1 MRLQIARACWRG
13 FGRYHRRVRKLRNL
27 LRRTFR
33 LQRLRPG
40 QREVIDSVLAGRD
53 TLAIMPSGAGKSL
66 CYQLPA
72 LQMRGTTIV
81 VSPLIAL
88 MKDQSDKL
96 EKRGVDT
103 APVNSA
109 LSAREL
115 REAMRRIRASEADF
129 IFTTPEQ
136 LAAPEFLK
144 KLKASPIDLF
154 VVDEAHCITQWGHD
168 FRPAF
173 SGLGKA
179 LRALGNPT
187 LLALTATATPD
198 VIEDIARQLGRP
210 RMRVLNAGVYRPNL
224 YFEVLQVTNATEKKQ
239 ALLEVVRSGG
249 AGIVYCAT
257 VREAKAVHAWLAGEG
272 VKAELYHGRLGGRE
286 RTQRQEAFMSG
297 KARTMVATNAFGMGI
312 DRQDIRYVAHYQLP
326 GSLEAYYQEAGRA
339 GRDGKEARCTLLYDH
354 ADRRVQLYFARKRS
368 KVELLAAYARG
379 TQCRWKMILEYF
391 DEDVEVGDECGACDN
406 CVQRKGDAS
415 GMTLRIKAQPP
426 ALKKG
431 DAVRVPKYGRGT
443 VAAVHDDRVAVTFAG
458 GKTREFAPRHV
469 VPAKLAK

>member
-1 MRLQIARACWRG
+1 MPKWPE
-13 FGRYHRRVRKLRNL
+13 L

-33 LQRLRPG
+33 LRRLRPG
-40 QREVIDSVLAGRD
+40 QREVIESVLAGRD

-72 LQMRGTTIV
+72 LQMRGATIV

-96 EKRGVDT
+96 EDRGVD
-103 APVNSA
+103 AAAVNSA
-109 LSAREL
+109 LSAAE
-115 REAMRRIRASEADF
+115 RRKAERLIRANQADF

-168 FRPAF
+168 FRPAY
-173 SGLGKA
+173 SKLGAA
-179 LRALGNPT
+179 LRALGKPT

-224 YFEVLQVTNATEKKQ
+224 YFEVLQVTNQAEKKQ
-239 ALLEVVRSGG
+239 ALLEVVRAGG

-257 VREAKAVHAWLAGEG
+257 VREAKAVHAWLAAQR

-286 RTQRQEAFMSG
+286 RTERQEAFMSG

-312 DRQDIRYVAHYQLP
+312 DRPDIRYVVHYQLP

-339 GRDGKEARCTLLYDH
+339 GRDGKEARCTLLSDH

-368 KVELLAAYARG
+368 KVELLAAYARSA
-379 TQCRWKMILEYF
+379 QCRWKMILEYF
-391 DEDVEVGDECGACDN
+391 DEAVELGDECGACDN

-426 ALKKG
+426 GLKKG

-458 GKTREFAPRHV
+458 GETREFAPRHV
-469 VPAKLAK
+469 LAAKLKQ

>member
-1 MRLQIARACWRG
+1 
-13 FGRYHRRVRKLRNL
+13 VKLHHL

-33 LQRLRPG
+33 LRRLRPG
-40 QREVIDSVLAGRD
+40 QREVVDSVLAGRD

-72 LQMRGTTIV
+72 LKMRGTTVV

-96 EKRGVDT
+96 EEHGVD
-103 APVNSA
+103 AAAVNSA
-109 LSAREL
+109 LSARER
-115 REAMRRIRASEADF
+115 REALRRIRERDADF

-136 LAAPEFLK
+136 LENPGFLK
-144 KLKASPIDLF
+144 KLKAGPIDLF

-168 FRPAF
+168 FRPAYA
-173 SGLGKA
+173 GLGAA
-179 LRALGNPT
+179 LRALGDPT

-210 RMRVLNAGVYRPNL
+210 RMRVLNVGVYRKNL
-224 YFEVLQVTNATEKKQ
+224 YFEVQQVTNAAEKKQ

-257 VREAKAVHAWLAGEG
+257 VREAKSVHAWLASQR

-286 RTQRQEAFMSG
+286 RTERQVAFMSG
-297 KARTMVATNAFGMGI
+297 AARTMVATNAFGMGI
-312 DRQDIRYVAHYQLP
+312 DRPDIRYVVHYQLP

-339 GRDGKEARCTLLYDH
+339 GRDGAEARCTLLYDH
-354 ADRRVQLYFARKRS
+354 GDRRVQLYFARKRS
-368 KVELLAAYARG
+368 KVELLAAYARS

-391 DEDVEVGDECGACDN
+391 DEAVESGDGCGHCDN
-406 CVQRKGDAS
+406 CVQRTGEDAHAT
-415 GMTLRIKAQPP
+415 TLRMKAVQP
-426 ALKKG
+426 LKKG
-431 DAVRVPKYGRGT
+431 DKVRVPKHGRGV
-443 VAAVHDDRVAVTFAG
+443 VAEVHDDRVVVTCADG
-458 GKTREFAPRHV
+458 ETREFAPRYV
-469 VPAKLAK
+469 VPVSPRT

>member
-1 MRLQIARACWRG
+1 
-13 FGRYHRRVRKLRNL
+13 VRKKRTNALSV

-33 LQRLRPG
+33 LRRLRPG

-96 EKRGVDT
+96 EERGLD
-103 APVNSA
+103 AAAVNSA
-109 LSAREL
+109 LSEPER
-115 REAMRRIRASEADF
+115 REAMRRIRESEADF
-129 IFTTPEQ
+129 IFATPEQ
-136 LAAPEFLK
+136 LTNPAFMK
-144 KLKASPIDLF
+144 KLKANPVDLF

-168 FRPAF
+168 FRPAYAR
-173 SGLGKA
+173 LGAA
-179 LRALGNPT
+179 LRALGDPT

-198 VIEDIARQLGRP
+198 VIKDIARQLGRP

-224 YFEVLQVTNATEKKQ
+224 YFEVVQTTNAVEKNK

-257 VREAKAVHAWLAGEG
+257 VRAAKAVHAWLAGQG

-286 RTQRQEAFMSG
+286 RTERQEAFMSG
-297 KARTMVATNAFGMGI
+297 AARTMVATNAFGMGI
-312 DRQDIRYVAHYQLP
+312 DRPDIRYVVHYQLP

-354 ADRRVQLYFARKRS
+354 DDRRVQLYFARKRS
-368 KVELLAAYARG
+368 KVETLAAYARR

-391 DEDVEVGDECGACDN
+391 DEQVAMDTECGACDN
-406 CVQRKGDAS
+406 CVQRSADVS
-415 GMTLRIKAQPP
+415 SITLEMKVKPQP
-426 ALKKG
+426 LFRKG
-431 DAVRVPKYGRGT
+431 DAVRVPKHGRGT
-443 VAAVHDDRVAVTFAG
+443 VAEVHDDRIAVSFASG
-458 GKTREFAPRHV
+458 ETRDFAPRYV
-469 VPAKLAK
+469 AKARA

>member
-1 MRLQIARACWRG
+1 
-13 FGRYHRRVRKLRNL
+13 VSKLRNL

-40 QREVIDSVLAGRD
+40 QRAVIESVLAGQD

-66 CYQLPA
+66 CYQLPT
-72 LQMRGTTIV
+72 LQMRGTTVV

-96 EKRGVDT
+96 EERGVD
-103 APVNSA
+103 AARVNSA

-115 REAMRRIRASEADF
+115 RESMRRIREGDADF

-136 LAAPEFLK
+136 LANPAFLA
-144 KLKASPIDLF
+144 KLKERPIDLF

-168 FRPAF
+168 FRPAYRE
-173 SGLGKA
+173 LGAA
-179 LRALGNPT
+179 LRALGKPT

-198 VIEDIARQLGRP
+198 VVEDIGRQLGRP
-210 RMRVLNAGVYRPNL
+210 RMRVLNTGVYRPNL
-224 YFEVLQVTNATEKKQ
+224 YFEVVQTTNAAEKKQ
-239 ALLEVVRSGG
+239 ALLEVVRSAG

-257 VREAKAVHAWLAGEG
+257 VREAKAVHAWLMAQGEE
-272 VKAELYHGRLGGRE
+272 AELYHGRLGGRE
-286 RTQRQEAFMSG
+286 RAERQDAFMSG
-297 KARTMVATNAFGMGI
+297 AARTMVATNAFGMGI
-312 DRQDIRYVAHYQLP
+312 DRPDIRHIVHYQLP

-339 GRDGKEARCTLLYDH
+339 GRDGEEARCTLLYDH

-391 DEDVEVGDECGACDN
+391 DEAVETDDECGHCDN
-406 CVQRKGDAS
+406 CVQRRADVDAS
-415 GMTLRIKAQPP
+415 TLKMKATPR
-426 ALKKG
+426 LKKG

-443 VAAVHDDRVAVTFAG
+443 VAETYSDRITVCFASG
-458 GKTREFAPRHV
+458 ETREFEPRFV
-469 VPAKLAK
+469 VPAKERAA

>member
-1 MRLQIARACWRG
+1 LYG
-13 FGRYHRRVRKLRNL
+13 YHRRVQKLRNV

-33 LQRLRPG
+33 LRRLRPG
-40 QREVIDSVLAGRD
+40 QQEVIDSVLARRD

-72 LQMRGTTIV
+72 LHMRGTTIV

-96 EKRGVDT
+96 AKRGVV
-103 APVNSA
+103 AAKVNSA
-109 LSAREL
+109 VNAREL
-115 REAMRRIRASEADF
+115 REAMRLIRSSKADF

-136 LAAPEFLK
+136 LANPEVLE
-144 KLKASPIDLF
+144 KLKAHPIDLF

-168 FRPAF
+168 FRPAY
-173 SGLGKA
+173 SGLGAA

-224 YFEVLQVTNATEKKQ
+224 FFEVVQTTNEAEKKQ
-239 ALLEVVRSGG
+239 AMLDVVRSGG

-257 VREAKAVHAWLAGEG
+257 VRAANGVHAWLAQQGE
-272 VKAELYHGRLGGRE
+272 KPELYHGRLGARE
-286 RTQRQEAFMSG
+286 RTERQDAFMSG

-312 DRQDIRYVAHYQLP
+312 DRADIRYVLHYQLP

-354 ADRRVQLYFARKRS
+354 GDRKVQLYFARKRS
-368 KVELLAAYARG
+368 KVETMAMYARS

-391 DEDVEVGDECGACDN
+391 DEAVESGDECGACDN
-406 CVQRKGDAS
+406 CVQRSADAS
-415 GMTLRIKAQPP
+415 AITMRIKPQPP
-426 ALKKG
+426 RIRKG
-431 DAVRVPKYGRGT
+431 DAVRVPKYGPGT
-443 VAAVHDDRVAVTFAG
+443 VADVHDDRIAVSFKNG
-458 GKTREFAPRHV
+458 ETRDFAPRYV
-469 VPAKLAK
+469 APINKKVDK

>member
-1 MRLQIARACWRG
+1 VKVL
-13 FGRYHRRVRKLRNL
+13 KNL
-27 LRRTFR
+27 LRRRFGLR
-33 LQRLRPG
+33 ALRPG
-40 QREVIDSVLAGRD
+40 QREVIESVLAGRD

-66 CYQLPA
+66 CYQLPT
-72 LQMRGTTIV
+72 LHKRGTTIV

-96 EKRGVDT
+96 EERGVDT
-103 APVNSA
+103 AAVNSA
-109 LSAREL
+109 LSERER
-115 REAMRRIRASEADF
+115 REAMRRIRGREADF

-136 LAAPEFLK
+136 LTNPAFVK
-144 KLKASPIDLF
+144 KLKEKPINLF

-168 FRPAF
+168 FRPAYLE
-173 SGLGKA
+173 LGAA
-179 LRALGNPT
+179 LRALRDPT

-224 YFEVLQVTNATEKKQ
+224 YFEVLQTTNEAEKKQ
-239 ALLEVVRSGG
+239 ALLEVVCSGG

-257 VREAKAVHAWLAGEG
+257 VKAAKAVHGWLAGQGEE
-272 VKAELYHGRLGGRE
+272 AQLYHGRLAGRE
-286 RTQRQEAFMSG
+286 RAERQDAFMSG
-297 KARTMVATNAFGMGI
+297 AARTMVATNAFGMGI
-312 DRQDIRYVAHYQLP
+312 DRQDIRYVVHYQLP

-368 KVELLAAYARG
+368 KVELLARYARG

-391 DEDVEVGDECGACDN
+391 DEEVEAGDECGACDN
-406 CVQRKGDAS
+406 CVQRKADADAS
-415 GMTLRIKAQPP
+415 TLKMKAHVP
-426 ALKKG
+426 LKKG

-443 VAAVHDDRVAVTFAG
+443 VAEVRDDRILVAFPRG
-458 GKTREFAPRHV
+458 ETREFEPRYV
-469 VPAKLAK
+469 MPAK

>member
-1 MRLQIARACWRG
+1 VKVLE
-13 FGRYHRRVRKLRNL
+13 NL
-27 LRRTFR
+27 LRRRFGLR
-33 LQRLRPG
+33 GLRPG

-66 CYQLPA
+66 CYQLPT
-72 LQMRGTTIV
+72 LQMRGITIV

-96 EKRGVDT
+96 EERGVD
-103 APVNSA
+103 AAAVNSA
-109 LSAREL
+109 LSARER
-115 REAMRRIRASEADF
+115 REAMRRIRGREADF

-136 LAAPEFLK
+136 LANPAMLE
-144 KLKASPIDLF
+144 KLKQHPIDLF

-168 FRPAF
+168 FRPAYRE
-173 SGLGKA
+173 LGAA

-224 YFEVLQVTNATEKKQ
+224 YLEVLQTTNQAEKKQ

-257 VREAKAVHAWLAGEG
+257 VRETKAVHSWLAEQG
-272 VKAELYHGRLGGRE
+272 VAAQIYHGRLGGRE
-286 RTQRQEAFMSG
+286 RTERQEAFMSG
-297 KARTMVATNAFGMGI
+297 AARTMVATNAFGMGI
-312 DRQDIRYVAHYQLP
+312 DRQDIRYVVHYQLP

-339 GRDGKEARCTLLYDH
+339 GRDGEDARCTLLYDH
-354 ADRRVQLYFARKRS
+354 TDRRVQLYFARKRS
-368 KVELLAAYARG
+368 KVELLAAYARA

-391 DEDVEVGDECGACDN
+391 DEKVEASDECGACDN
-406 CVQRKGDAS
+406 CVQRKGDADAS
-415 GMTLRIKAQPP
+415 TLKMKVQVV
-426 ALKKG
+426 LKKG

-443 VAAVHDDRVAVTFAG
+443 VAEMHDDRIAVTLATG
-458 GKTREFAPRHV
+458 ETREFAPRYV
-469 VPAKLAK
+469 VPVRAK

>member
-1 MRLQIARACWRG
+1 VKVL
-13 FGRYHRRVRKLRNL
+13 KNL
-27 LRRTFR
+27 LRRRFGLR
-33 LQRLRPG
+33 ALRPG
-40 QREVIDSVLAGRD
+40 QREVIESVLAGRD

-66 CYQLPA
+66 CYQLPT
-72 LQMRGTTIV
+72 LHMRGTTLV

-96 EKRGVDT
+96 EERGVD
-103 APVNSA
+103 AAAMNSA
-109 LSAREL
+109 LSQRER
-115 REAMRRIRASEADF
+115 REALRRIRGREADF

-136 LAAPEFLK
+136 LAKPAFVD
-144 KLKASPIDLF
+144 KLKAKPIDLF

-168 FRPAF
+168 FRPAYL
-173 SGLGKA
+173 GLGAA

-198 VIEDIARQLGRP
+198 VIEDIGRQLGRP

-224 YFEVLQVTNATEKKQ
+224 YFEVLQTTNEAEKKQ
-239 ALLEVVRSGG
+239 TLLELVRSGG

-257 VREAKAVHAWLAGEG
+257 VRAAKELHGWLAKQGEE
-272 VKAELYHGRLGGRE
+272 AQLYHGRLGGRE
-286 RTQRQEAFMSG
+286 RAERQDAFMSG
-297 KARTMVATNAFGMGI
+297 AARTMVATNAFGMGI
-312 DRQDIRYVAHYQLP
+312 DRQDIRYIVHYQLP

-339 GRDGKEARCTLLYDH
+339 GRDGEEARCTLLYDH

-391 DEDVEVGDECGACDN
+391 DEKVEASDECGACDN
-406 CVQRKGDAS
+406 CVQRKADVDAS
-415 GMTLRIKAQPP
+415 TLKMKAYVPM
-426 ALKKG
+426 KKG

-443 VAAVHDDRVAVTFAG
+443 VEEVRDDRIVVAFARG
-458 GKTREFAPRHV
+458 ETREFEPRYV
-469 VPAKLAK
+469 VPASAR

>member
-1 MRLQIARACWRG
+1 VPKWRD
-13 FGRYHRRVRKLRNL
+13 L

-33 LQRLRPG
+33 LRRLRPG
-40 QREVIDSVLAGRD
+40 QREVIDGVLGGQD

-72 LQMRGTTIV
+72 LQMRGSTIV

-96 EKRGVDT
+96 EERGVD
-103 APVNSA
+103 AAAVNSA
-109 LSAREL
+109 LSARER
-115 REAMRRIRASEADF
+115 REAMRRIREREADF
-129 IFTTPEQ
+129 IFATPEQ
-136 LAAPEFLK
+136 LANPAFVK
-144 KLKASPIDLF
+144 KLKANRIDLF
-154 VVDEAHCITQWGHD
+154 VVDEAHCITQWGQD
-168 FRPAF
+168 FRPAYA
-173 SGLGKA
+173 GLGKA

-187 LLALTATATPD
+187 LLALTATATPE

-210 RMRVLNAGVYRPNL
+210 RMRVINAGVYRPNL
-224 YFEVLQVTNATEKKQ
+224 YFEVQQVTNEAEKKQ
-239 ALLEVVRSGG
+239 ALLEIVRAGG

-257 VREAKAVHAWLAGEG
+257 VKEAKAVHAWLAAQR

-286 RTQRQEAFMSG
+286 RTERQEAFMSG

-312 DRQDIRYVAHYQLP
+312 DRQDIRYIVHYQLP

-339 GRDGKEARCTLLYDH
+339 GRDGKDARCTLLYDH

-368 KVELLAAYARG
+368 KVELLAAYARS

-391 DEDVEVGDECGACDN
+391 DEEVEVGDECGACDN
-406 CVQRKGDAS
+406 CVQRSADPMAA
-415 GMTLRIKAQPP
+415 TLRIKVPP

-443 VAAVHDDRVAVTFAG
+443 VAEVHDDRIAVTFASG
-458 GKTREFAPRHV
+458 DTRDFAPRRV
-469 VPAKLAK
+469 TRAKPGK

>member
-1 MRLQIARACWRG
+1 MSK
-13 FGRYHRRVRKLRNL
+13 FRNL

-40 QREVIDSVLAGRD
+40 QREVIDSVLAGQD

-66 CYQLPA
+66 CYQLPT
-72 LQMRGTTIV
+72 LQMRGTTVV

-96 EKRGVDT
+96 EERGVD
-103 APVNSA
+103 AARVNSA

-115 REAMRRIRASEADF
+115 RESMRRIRGREADF

-136 LAAPEFLK
+136 LANPSVLEELK
-144 KLKASPIDLF
+144 RSSVDLF

-168 FRPAF
+168 FRPAYLQ
-173 SGLGKA
+173 LGAA
-179 LRALGNPT
+179 LRALGKPT

-198 VIEDIARQLGRP
+198 VVEDIARQLGRP
-210 RMRVLNAGVYRPNL
+210 RMRVLNTGVYRPNL
-224 YFEVLQVTNATEKKQ
+224 YFEVVQTTNAAEKKQ

-257 VREAKAVHAWLAGEG
+257 VRGAKAVHAWLTAQGEEP
-272 VKAELYHGRLGGRE
+272 ELYHGRLGGRE
-286 RTQRQEAFMSG
+286 RAERQDAFMSG
-297 KARTMVATNAFGMGI
+297 AARTMVATNAFGMGI
-312 DRQDIRYVAHYQLP
+312 DRPDIRYIVHYQLP

-339 GRDGKEARCTLLYDH
+339 GRDGEVARCALLYDH

-391 DEDVEVGDECGACDN
+391 DEAVEEGDGCGHCDN
-406 CVQRKGDAS
+406 CVQRKGDVDAS
-415 GMTLRIKAQPP
+415 TLKMKAQPR
-426 ALKKG
+426 LKKG
-431 DAVRVPKYGRGT
+431 DAVRVPKYGSGT
-443 VAAVHDDRVAVTFAG
+443 VAEVHDDRIVVAFPRGEA
-458 GKTREFAPRHV
+458 REFEPRYV
-469 VPAKLAK
+469 MRAR